1 MGRRKRQSH
10 GRGDPGQPRHDCDGL
25 AGSRLSP
32 LAGDVEGKLLQ
43 ARVHGDHL
51 WWSGLLV
58 SRPVAG
64 TLTRRYPLEIVA
76 HSAHPKIDR
85 ALTEVGSEIASI
97 TPSSVER
104 ASRDLVQYLSP
115 TPLQYSRAFTDKARC
130 HVHIKVESIQP
141 IRAFKVRGALTKVMR
156 LHPEKGSAGVITA
169 SAGNHGQGV
178 AYAAA
183 VFKIPATVYVPETAN
198 QLKVE
203 AIRRLGATVV
213 LAGRNYNDAYLEAMR
228 HQEEGGATF
237 VHAFNDPDVIAG
249 QGSIAV
255 ELLRDL
261 EDFDTVLVPI
271 GGGGLIGGIAL
282 YLKESRPKVRVI
294 GVEPAGADGMHR
306 SLQAGRVVTL
316 ERVNTIADGLAASAP
331 GKLTLELAQR
341 YVDEVVLVQDA
352 EMLRAIRLLFEWEH
366 LLAEPAGAAALAA
379 LLYHYSPAPNEKVVA
394 ILSGANVTDEVMI
407 RALKSR

>member
-1 MGRRKRQSH
+1 LR
-10 GRGDPGQPRHDCDGL
+10 
-25 AGSRLSP
+25 
-32 LAGDVEGKLLQ
+32 
-43 ARVHGDHL
+43 
-51 WWSGLLV
+51 
-58 SRPVAG
+58 
-64 TLTRRYPLEIVA
+64 
-76 HSAHPKIDR
+76 
-85 ALTEVGSEIASI
+85 EVGSEIASI
-97 TPSSVER
+97 TTSSIER
-104 ASRDLVQYLSP
+104 ASRDLAAYLPP
-115 TPLQYSRAFTDKARC
+115 TPLQYSRAFTHKAGC

-141 IRAFKVRGALTKVMR
+141 IRAFKVRGALTKIMR

-203 AIRRLGATVV
+203 AIKRLGATVV
-213 LAGRNYNDAYLEAMR
+213 QAGRNYNDAYLEAMR
-228 HQEEGGATF
+228 QQEQGGATF

-249 QGSIAV
+249 QGTIAV

-271 GGGGLIGGIAL
+271 GGGGLIGGISL
-282 YLKESRPKVRVI
+282 YLKEMRPKVRVI

-306 SLQAGRVVTL
+306 SLSAGHVVTL
-316 ERVNTIADGLAASAP
+316 DRVNTIADGLAASAP

-341 YVDEVVLVQDA
+341 YVDDVVIVQDA
-352 EMLRAIRLLFEWEH
+352 ELLRAIRLMFEWEH

-379 LLYHYSPAPNEKVVA
+379 LLYHYSPGPNERVVA
-394 ILSGANVTDEVMI
+394 ILSGANITDEVMI

>member
-85 ALTEVGSEIASI
+85 ALREVGSEIASI
-97 TPSSVER
+97 TPTSVER
-104 ASRDLVQYLSP
+104 ASRDLVPYLSP

-271 GGGGLIGGIAL
+271 GGGGLIGGIAP
-282 YLKESRPKVRVI
+282 YLKARRPSVQVLGI
-294 GVEPAGADGMHR
+294 EPAGAAAMTR
-306 SLQAGRVVTL
+306 SLAAGELVTL
-316 ERVNTIADGLAASAP
+316 DRVGTMAGGLAASSP
-331 GKLTLELAQR
+331 GRLTLEIAR
-341 YVDEVVLVQDA
+341 RCVDRMILVEES
-352 EMLRAIRLLFEWEH
+352 EMLRAIRLFFEWEP
-366 LLAEPAGAAALAA
+366 LLAQPPGGARLA
-379 LLYHYSPAPNEKVVA
+379 PVA
-394 ILSGANVTDEVMI
+394 
-407 RALKSR
+407 